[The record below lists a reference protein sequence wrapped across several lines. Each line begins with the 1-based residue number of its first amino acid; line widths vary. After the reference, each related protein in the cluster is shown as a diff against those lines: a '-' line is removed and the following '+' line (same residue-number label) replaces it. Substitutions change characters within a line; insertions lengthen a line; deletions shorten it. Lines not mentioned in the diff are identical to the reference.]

1 MKEGIG
7 HTTEFRIVKRRCDD
21 PTIIEVDEWSGNLGL
36 NEGINL
42 LTSLMCGG
50 AGTVFSNANAYIGVG
65 DSSTAAAASQTAL
78 QAATNKAY
86 SAMEA
91 TYPTFG
97 TNQQVVFNAIFGS
110 GEANFAWNEFTV
122 INAATDAGT
131 NLLRAVA
138 AKGTKIAGEEWE
150 VTITITFS

>member
-1 MKEGIG
+1 MNATIG
-7 HTTEFRIVKRRCDD
+7 HKTDFRIVKRRCDD
-21 PTIIEVDEWSGNLGL
+21 PSIIEVDEWSGNLGL

-42 LTSLMCGG
+42 MTSLLCGG

-65 DSSTAAAASQTAL
+65 DSTTAVAATQTGL
-78 QAATNKAY
+78 QAATNKAW

-110 GEANFAWNEFTV
+110 GEANFAWNEFTTG
-122 INAATDAGT
+122 NSATGAGVD
-131 NLLRAVA
+131 LLRSVA
-138 AKGTKIAGEEWE
+138 SKGTKVAGEEWE
-150 VTITITFS
+150 VTITVTFS